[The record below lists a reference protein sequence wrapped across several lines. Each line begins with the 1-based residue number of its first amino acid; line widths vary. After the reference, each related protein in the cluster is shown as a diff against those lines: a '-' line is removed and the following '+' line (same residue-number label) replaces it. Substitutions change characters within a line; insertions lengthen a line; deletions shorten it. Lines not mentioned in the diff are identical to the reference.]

1 MATYDAE
8 VGPWVISTHS
18 DTKYVWLTERGT
30 GKKIRLKCETA
41 YLLGRALV
49 KVATVFTNEGATS
62 SELQEKDTV
71 PDPERPSEHVTR
83 ETFGT
88 VTVPDCGPL
97 TIKMTRVTEPRV
109 SERARLEA
117 KPDADGH

>member
-1 MATYDAE
+1 MCVNTQAATKQR
-8 VGPWVISTHS
+8 TS
-18 DTKYVWLTERGT
+18 D
-30 GKKIRLKCETA
+30 
-41 YLLGRALV
+41 
-49 KVATVFTNEGATS
+49 
-62 SELQEKDTV
+62 

-97 TIKMTRVTEPRV
+97 TIKMTRVVEPRV

-117 KPDADGH
+117 KHDADGH